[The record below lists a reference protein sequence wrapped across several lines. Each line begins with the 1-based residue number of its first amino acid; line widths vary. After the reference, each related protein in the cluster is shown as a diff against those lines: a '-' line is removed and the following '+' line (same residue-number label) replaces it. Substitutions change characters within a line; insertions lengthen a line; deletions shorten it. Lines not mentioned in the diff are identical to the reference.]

1 MIPLRDHNPSGKVP
15 VVTYT
20 LIALNVLVFL
30 YTFLLPGDLLE
41 EFISAFALTPAV
53 VVQGYGLLTFLT
65 SMFLHGSV
73 GHILGNMLFLN
84 IFGDN
89 LEDRLGHFRYLLYY
103 LACGLGASFLQILV
117 NPHSQVPML
126 GASGAIAGLMGGYLV
141 LFPQEEIDVLFSFGW
156 TLRQVTVPA
165 YSMLFYWFLAQLLSG
180 VGALGSFDSGGV
192 AYFAHIGGFVTGA
205 ALILPFKHQGRI
217 ENIRTPL

>member
-180 VGALGSFDSGGV
+180 VGALGSFDGGGV

-217 ENIRTPL
+217 ENIKTPV